1 MDDPLQPVDD
11 PRLRNPAVMTT
22 QIVIAGSLGFSA
34 FIAFCI
40 LRTQWPDLYAA
51 RISHHP
57 GLPPLPKSFF
67 GWIPVLYN
75 ITEEQILEHAG
86 LDAFVFL
93 GFFSMTI
100 KLLSVCTFFAIAV
113 ISPLRM
119 HFTGVYDEDHISN
132 VFYAP
137 QRKML
142 KIIDPRSLDAVNA
155 TEETTPADD
164 AWPDDYESYL
174 WFYVIFAYIFTFLT
188 SFFLLR
194 QTHHIVRVRQSY
206 LGSQSSITDRTI
218 RLSGVPTELRSEEAL
233 KDHIESLGIGQVRSV
248 TICRQWKE
256 LDKLMDRRRKMLCKV
271 ERAWT
276 EYFGSEGVKRSARS
290 IPDVN
295 SLPQSPAIPLGSD
308 DNSLTPLLT
317 SGGPSTGDAMPN
329 VINGPPA
336 FGRRRPLLR
345 TGFLGLFGKHVD
357 KIDFYTAKLEKL
369 DQQVKMARHK
379 EYKATPVAFVTMDT
393 VASAQMAAQAVLDP
407 RAYRLIA
414 HNAPAPHDVIWR
426 NLYKSRA
433 ERLFR
438 QWIITVIISI
448 STVAL
453 VFPVAS
459 LSAFLDV
466 KSIEKFWPGLANVL
480 NESRILNALVTG
492 FLPTL
497 LFTLLNVIV
506 PFLYNGLSN
515 LQGYLSHGDVEL
527 SVVGKNFFYIFV
539 NLFLLFTIAGTAS
552 MLWSILKDTTKIAY
566 VLARSLQKMALFYVD
581 LIILQGI
588 GMIPFRLLEFGVVFK
603 YPFIK
608 FFSKTPRDFHNL
620 HKPPNFNYGFF
631 LPQPLFILIICLSY
645 SAMSTKILTF
655 GLVYF
660 VFGYFTFKYQLMYSM
675 THPQHSTGKSWPM
688 IFFRVCVGLLIFHLT
703 VAGTLALQKAFY
715 LAVML
720 IPLPIATLIMM
731 YNFYDHYL
739 PLSYFIALRAI
750 KSGTT
755 DESAGRAPTRT
766 LDEERERDSVYIN
779 PNLVSPLE
787 DPWIADESG
796 RSINVHFD

>member
-22 QIVIAGSLGFSA
+22 QIVIAGSFGFSA

-51 RISHHP
+51 RVVHHP
-57 GLPPLPKSFF
+57 GLPQLPKSFF
-67 GWIPVLYN
+67 GWIPVLYR

-100 KLLSVCTFFAIAV
+100 KLLAVCTFFTVAV
-113 ISPLRM
+113 ISPVRL
-119 HFTGVYDEDHISN
+119 HFTGAYDDSN
-132 VFYAP
+132 ALSAIYTP
-137 QRKML
+137 QRKVMKL
-142 KIIDPRSLDAVNA
+142 LGPKVNSTA
-155 TEETTPADD
+155 SGPTDDET
-164 AWPDDYESYL
+164 WPEDYDTYL
-174 WFYVIFAYIFTFLT
+174 WCYVIFAYIFTFLT
-188 SFFLLR
+188 GYFLLR

-206 LGSQSSITDRTI
+206 LGSQNSITDRTI
-218 RLSGVPTELRSEEAL
+218 RLSGVPTELRNEEAL
-233 KDHIESLGIGQVRSV
+233 KEHIESFGIGQVRSI
-248 TICRQWKE
+248 TICRHWKE
-256 LDKLMDRRRKMLCKV
+256 LDKLMDRRRKMLHRV

-276 EYFGSEGVKRSARS
+276 EYFGSEGATRSART

-295 SLPQSPAIPLGSD
+295 SLPQSPPIPLGSD
-308 DNSLTPLLT
+308 DNSMTPLLT
-317 SGGPSTGDAMPN
+317 GDVPTNGDALPN
-329 VINGPPA
+329 VINGTQS
-336 FGRRRPLLR
+336 FGRRRPLIR

-357 KIDFYTAKLEKL
+357 KIDYYTAKLEKL

-414 HNAPAPHDVIWR
+414 HNAPAPHDVIWK
-426 NLYKSRA
+426 NLYKSRT

-438 QWIITVIISI
+438 QWIITIIISI

-466 KSIEKFWPGLANVL
+466 QSIEKFWPGLADVL
-480 NESRILNALVTG
+480 KESRILSALVTG

-515 LQGYLSHGDVEL
+515 LQGYISHGDVEL

-608 FFSKTPRDFHNL
+608 IFSKTPRGIFS
-620 HKPPNFNYGFF
+620 PFND
-631 LPQPLFILIICLSY
+631 
-645 SAMSTKILTF
+645 A
-655 GLVYF
+655 
-660 VFGYFTFKYQLMYSM
+660 
-675 THPQHSTGKSWPM
+675 
-688 IFFRVCVGLLIFHLT
+688 
-703 VAGTLALQKAFY
+703 ALQ
-715 LAVML
+715 ML
-720 IPLPIATLIMM
+720 I
-731 YNFYDHYL
+731 
-739 PLSYFIALRAI
+739 
-750 KSGTT
+750 
-755 DESAGRAPTRT
+755 
-766 LDEERERDSVYIN
+766 
-779 PNLVSPLE
+779 
-787 DPWIADESG
+787 
-796 RSINVHFD
+796 